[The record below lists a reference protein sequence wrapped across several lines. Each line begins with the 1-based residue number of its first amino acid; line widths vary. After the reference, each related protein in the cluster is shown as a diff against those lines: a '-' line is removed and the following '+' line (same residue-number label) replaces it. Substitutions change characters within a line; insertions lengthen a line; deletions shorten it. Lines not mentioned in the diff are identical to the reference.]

1 VDTFFWNL
9 ELATLSDLDG
19 IGWLVARGLGCILD
33 LLDNLVALENLAE
46 DDVAAI
52 EPASDNSR
60 NEELGSVGVLL

>member
-9 ELATLSDLDG
+9 ELAALGDLDG
-19 IGWLVARGLGCILD
+19 IGWLVARGLGRILD

-52 EPASDNSR
+52 EPASDNGR